1 MFLMTLFHTVL
12 TFTGHLLTQNQR
24 HSFCE
29 DPIVCSYTVSVLARP
44 RQQIQKFYLE
54 KTSMQN
60 RHLVAL
66 TTRDLQRVNNIYR
79 IS

>member
-54 KTSMQN
+54 K
-60 RHLVAL
+60 
-66 TTRDLQRVNNIYR
+66 NIYAKQTFGC
-79 IS
+79 SHHT